1 MKSRMVRT
9 VSFALTLVM
18 LLTLVAGCAT
28 PEPTPTPTVEPT
40 LEPTSTPVPTPEPT
54 STSVPT
60 PEPTLTP
67 TPEPTPLP
75 TTITITDSGGR
86 EIELP
91 FPLERVVVLSPP
103 NAEVMRALGVADRVV
118 GTSGSI
124 TKKPDYWPQLS
135 QLPVMAES
143 AHGEPDFEKIIELD
157 PQIVLTYGTHRAVDV
172 AAMADTLAPAG
183 IEVVGIDCYKLDTLF
198 EDIETLGEM
207 FGQEEAAAE
216 FITFLQSIPQMAE
229 SRVEDLKPEEKVT
242 VYAESHGGDYI
253 AFGPGSTW
261 HDMIE
266 IAGGSNIFADAAK
279 SSIEVDP
286 EALLERNPQVILK
299 DTRRAPKMGYG
310 VTDTEPM
317 QAYLD
322 EFTARPGWSELDAVK
337 DGKVYVVSSALGAG
351 PTKIITILYFA
362 KILYPERFADVDPD
376 SLLAEY
382 YEKFQGVEFKGVFM
396 YPES

>member
-1 MKSRMVRT
+1 MRKYTLIVLGL
-9 VSFALTLVM
+9 VLALVLG
-18 LLTLVAGCAT
+18 ACA
-28 PEPTPTPTVEPT
+28 PAPTPTPTPVP
-40 LEPTSTPVPTPEPT
+40 PPPTPVPP
-54 STSVPT
+54 SPT
-60 PEPTLTP
+60 PIPPTPTPTPVPPTP

-75 TTITITDSGGR
+75 TAITITDSAGR

-91 FPLERVVVLSPP
+91 FPLERVVVLNPP
-103 NAEVMRALGVADRVV
+103 NAEVMRALGVADRVI
-118 GTSGSI
+118 GISGSLA
-124 TKKPDYWPQLS
+124 KPDYWPGLS
-135 QLPVMAES
+135 QKPVVAEH

-198 EDIETLGEM
+198 ADIETLGEM
-207 FGQEEAAAE
+207 FAKEEEADE
-216 FITFLQSIPQMAE
+216 LIGFLQGIPQMVE
-229 SRVEDLKPEEKVT
+229 SKVEDLKPEEKVT
-242 VYAESHGGDYI
+242 VYAESHGGDYM

-279 SSIEVDP
+279 SSVEVDP
-286 EALLERNPQVILK
+286 EVLLERNPQVILK

-337 DGKVYVVSSALGAG
+337 DGRVYVVSSALGAG

-376 SLLAEY
+376 SILAQY
-382 YEKFQGVEFKGVFM
+382 YEEFQGVEFKGVFM
-396 YPES
+396 YPEP